1 MKALINRIR
10 GRRLPK
16 IAAAGTAIAALC
28 LLPLVIK
35 NDFYLD
41 GLILIFLWGA
51 FAGAWNILA
60 GYAGMMSLGH
70 NAFFGSELTRRPFCS
85 SISV

>member
-35 NDFYLD
+35 NDFYST
-41 GLILIFLWGA
+41 A
-51 FAGAWNILA
+51 
-60 GYAGMMSLGH
+60 
-70 NAFFGSELTRRPFCS
+70 
-85 SISV
+85 